1 MNEAAPNDRTKD
13 DEASEREEDEKTTT
27 RRLRGEKRIVRC
39 DDMALNFI
47 VLLSYHLLALS
58 SGRMT
63 PNKILIGQM
72 RNSEPMAALPI
83 QVFSWPHEQ
92 ARPSYNRIILI
103 CVENNSPAPFR

>member
-72 RNSEPMAALPI
+72 RNSEPMAALLFPI
-83 QVFSWPHEQ
+83 QVFPWPHEQ
-92 ARPSYNRIILI
+92 ARPSYNRIILKKQFA
-103 CVENNSPAPFR
+103 VPFR